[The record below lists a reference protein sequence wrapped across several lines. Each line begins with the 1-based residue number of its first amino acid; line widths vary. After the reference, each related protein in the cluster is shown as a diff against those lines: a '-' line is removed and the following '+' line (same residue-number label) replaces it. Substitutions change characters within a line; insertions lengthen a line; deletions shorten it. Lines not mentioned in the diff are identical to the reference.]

1 MEQHKG
7 AKEGSKDPS
16 MEIPKIDMKD
26 VDFGGAFKQFVE
38 ILKLNKKAIES
49 VAGNAKG
56 GAAAVV
62 FLVAGAIAAPLGSL
76 IFGYKFM
83 NVVYRP
89 EIVHVLIQAVLAAA
103 MAVAVIFVTTI
114 VANKLFKGKG
124 SFADYF
130 RVMGL
135 AYGLN
140 VLVLAGYAVPS
151 LAPLIGLVVG
161 VWGLVITFYALQLIF
176 KLDNTNVIL
185 TIIVTIVAMVVLSGI
200 VASLGYGAAY
210 SSVDLSGLSMRY

>member
-1 MEQHKG
+1 MEQHK
-7 AKEGSKDPS
+7 GSKDPS

-26 VDFGGAFKQFVE
+26 VDFGGAFKQLVE

-49 VAGNAKG
+49 VASNVKG
-56 GAAAVV
+56 GAAAAV
-62 FLVAGAIAAPLGSL
+62 FLVAGAVAAPLGSL

-89 EIVHVLIQAVLAAA
+89 EIGHVLVQLVFAVV
-103 MAVAVIFVTTI
+103 MAVAVIFVTTL

-124 SFADYF
+124 AFADYF

-140 VLVLAGYAVPS
+140 VVVLLGYAVPS
-151 LAPLIGLVVG
+151 LAPLLGLVVG
-161 VWGLVITFYALQLIF
+161 IWGLVIMFFALQIVF
-176 KLDNTNVIL
+176 KLDNTNTIL
-185 TIIVTIVAMVVLSGI
+185 TIIVTIVAMMILATL

-210 SSVDLSGLSMRY
+210 SSIDLSSFSVR

>member
-1 MEQHKG
+1 MEQYKG
-7 AKEGSKDPS
+7 AKDPS
-16 MEIPKIDMKD
+16 MEIPQIDMKD
-26 VDFGGAFKQFVE
+26 LDFGGAFKQFLE

-56 GAAAVV
+56 GAAALI

-76 IFGYKFM
+76 IFGYKIL
-83 NVVYRP
+83 NVVYWP
-89 EIVHVLIQAVLAAA
+89 DIVAVLIQAVFAAV
-103 MAVAVIFVTTI
+103 MAVAVIFVTTV

-140 VLVLAGYAVPS
+140 VVILLGYAVPS
-151 LAPLIGLVVG
+151 LAPLLGLVASI
-161 VWGLVITFYALQLIF
+161 WGLVIMFYALQIIF

-185 TIIVTIVAMVVLSGI
+185 TIIVTIVAMVVLSAV

-210 SSVDLSGLSMRY
+210 STIDLSSLSGRY

>member
-7 AKEGSKDPS
+7 TKDPS

-49 VAGNAKG
+49 VAVNAKG
-56 GAAAVV
+56 GAAAAI
-62 FLVAGAIAAPLGSL
+62 FLVAGAIAGPLGSL
-76 IFGYKFM
+76 IFGFKFA
-83 NVVYRP
+83 N
-89 EIVHVLIQAVLAAA
+89 IVIILVQAVFAVA

-140 VLVLAGYAVPS
+140 VVMLIGYAAPA
-151 LAPLIGLVVG
+151 LIPLIGLVAM
-161 VWGLVITFYALQLIF
+161 VWGLVITFYAIQIIF
-176 KLDNTNVIL
+176 KLDNTNAIL
-185 TIIVTIVAMVVLSGI
+185 TIIVTIVAMVVLSGL

-210 SSVDLSGLSMRY
+210 SSFDFSSFSARY